1 MAYYYLYMRTIE
13 VQTPQNVVIEYE
25 IASLRE
31 RMLAFFIDLLV
42 ILLIYLVLLF
52 AFLATSFGN
61 AVLDFGFGAGMVF
74 FFFPLLMFMGYHYLS
89 EMYNQG
95 QSWGKRAMGIRVVRL
110 DGKVPSAQ
118 DCLLRTFFHLVETL
132 ACVGILSAFL
142 ISSTAH
148 QQRLGDMSAHTV
160 LVRLRNVLSFSLQD
174 ILSIN
179 SQENYSP
186 VYPQAA
192 QLSER
197 DMLTVKN
204 ALARYQEHS
213 NRAHLLALEA
223 LGDRLA
229 DLLGIK
235 DRPSDP
241 IIFLKQLLRDF
252 VVLTR

>member
-95 QSWGKRAMGIRVVRL
+95 QS
-110 DGKVPSAQ
+110 
-118 DCLLRTFFHLVETL
+118 
-132 ACVGILSAFL
+132 
-142 ISSTAH
+142 
-148 QQRLGDMSAHTV
+148 
-160 LVRLRNVLSFSLQD
+160 
-174 ILSIN
+174 
-179 SQENYSP
+179 
-186 VYPQAA
+186 
-192 QLSER
+192 
-197 DMLTVKN
+197 
-204 ALARYQEHS
+204 
-213 NRAHLLALEA
+213 
-223 LGDRLA
+223 
-229 DLLGIK
+229 
-235 DRPSDP
+235 
-241 IIFLKQLLRDF
+241 
-252 VVLTR
+252 